1 MIAMLMGTLKQVE
14 AASIIVDVNGVGY
27 QVSIPA
33 RNSGALLVGTSVSLH
48 TTLIV
53 REDSLTLFGFEDLYS
68 RRTFDLLLTAT
79 GIGPK
84 VALSALSIYSADE
97 LSNASATE
105 NEAALAKIP
114 GLGKKGVQ
122 RLIMELKDKLQSSAS
137 APVARDFTWSAQ
149 IEQALLG
156 LGFTQRQSSD
166 AIAQLTDSH
175 GSAVVRMDLSEL
187 LKAALR
193 TQGRD

>member
-1 MIAMLMGTLKQVE
+1 M
-14 AASIIVDVNGVGY
+14 IVDVNGVGY
-27 QVSIPA
+27 QVNIPSRIA
-33 RNSGALLVGTSVSLH
+33 ASYLVGTSVSLH

-53 REDSLTLFGFEDLYS
+53 REDSMTLYGFEDLPT
-68 RRTFDLLLTAT
+68 RKLFDLLLTAT

-84 VALSALSIYSADE
+84 VALSALSIYTSDE
-97 LSNASATE
+97 LSHSIATE
-105 NEAALAKIP
+105 NEAALTRIP

-122 RLIMELKDKLQSSAS
+122 RLIMELKEKVHAGPTPSVSK
-137 APVARDFTWSAQ
+137 TGEWSAQ

-156 LGFTQRQSSD
+156 LGFTQRQSSE
-166 AIAQLTDSH
+166 AIAQLSEVH
-175 GSAVVRMDLSEL
+175 GSAVATMELSEL

>member
-1 MIAMLMGTLKQVE
+1 MIAMLSGTVKHIE
-14 AASIIVDVNGVGY
+14 SNSIIVDVNGVGY
-27 QVSIPA
+27 QLFIPSRITA
-33 RNSGALLVGTSVSLH
+33 SLLVGTSVSMH

-53 REDSLTLFGFEDLYS
+53 REDSLTLYGFEDLLT
-68 RRTFDLLLTAT
+68 RRMFDLLLTAT

-97 LSNASATE
+97 MSHAIANE
-105 NEAALAKIP
+105 NEAALTRIA

-122 RLIMELKDKLQSSAS
+122 RLIMELKDKVHASTASPVTSA
-137 APVARDFTWSAQ
+137 AAWSTQ

-156 LGFTQRQSSD
+156 LGFTQRQSSE
-166 AIAQLTDSH
+166 AIAELSEMH
-175 GSAVVRMDLSEL
+175 GSAIASMELSDL